1 MLNNHKILFSN
12 LYPKLVFI
20 SASMFLLFGKNAMCQ
35 NNEEV
40 LSKKPVF
47 MNISYKI
54 SDGIKHVKVQVTKKE
69 NKKIISVHGAKSPV
83 VLYLNDVK
91 VSDPANGTGLIGKL
105 FLNYDGEVV
114 FDFSE
119 KFNTLTSK
127 LHKYKFIARMESD
140 PFYEDAQQEITIS
153 EAMISIEY
161 FGKDSIKTATA
172 TLIQW
177 KDSEYIP
184 VVGIEMKLFIKR
196 SFSLFPFGESGLTT
210 NKEGKVSGDL
220 PLDIPGEAGGKITIV
235 ASIIDNEDYGT
246 IESTKK
252 VDWNIFPKKNEE
264 IGRTLWASG
273 KNAPIPLVLASCSII
288 ILIWGIIIYIISR
301 LFYIKKIGKEQ
312 A

>member
-1 MLNNHKILFSN
+1 
-12 LYPKLVFI
+12 
-20 SASMFLLFGKNAMCQ
+20 
-35 NNEEV
+35 
-40 LSKKPVF
+40 
-47 MNISYKI
+47 
-54 SDGIKHVKVQVTKKE
+54 
-69 NKKIISVHGAKSPV
+69 
-83 VLYLNDVK
+83 
-91 VSDPANGTGLIGKL
+91 
-105 FLNYDGEVV
+105 
-114 FDFSE
+114 
-119 KFNTLTSK
+119 
-127 LHKYKFIARMESD
+127 
-140 PFYEDAQQEITIS
+140 
-153 EAMISIEY
+153 
-161 FGKDSIKTATA
+161 
-172 TLIQW
+172 
-177 KDSEYIP
+177 

-273 KNAPIPLVLASCSII
+273 KNAPIPLILASCSII